1 MMLGERVFAYIG
13 KPVPDWYLGMKQK
26 SWMYMMGAFF
36 FTNMV
41 YTSLVSTGA
50 FEIYVDG
57 WEIFSKLKSG
67 WMIEN
72 KDVEKVLWECGIDL

>member
-1 MMLGERVFAYIG
+1 MLANVVNYAKWAFLIFMMLGERVFAYIG

-57 WEIFSKLKSG
+57 
-67 WMIEN
+67 
-72 KDVEKVLWECGIDL
+72 